1 MELKNII
8 LESLN
13 KNPLGVKE
21 ALVNELNSRIKQ
33 KLSLENEENPMTLA
47 AYEKNK
53 SILKNPNRSPV

>member
-53 SILKNPNRSPV
+53 SILKNSNRSPV